1 MRDLLN
7 LIDQLLVEASGGMSK
22 RWLESQQSPI
32 YFLDSQGNKY
42 TIQNLVLLP
51 DQAPAAPVEQLGAEL
66 DTAIQQL
73 GFKQSNITFVNRMPA
88 KQAAGVLIVMQDQN
102 KKLYPYFK
110 FASKRDMDNLGIHWS
125 PADFEKETGLA
136 WQQTRM
142 SGSGANRQEQVISRI
157 ELKPKFSVPTNTPMS
172 ISDVPAKS
180 KQTLLANDIEPDL
193 ANKLQELLVNTLA
206 GNKTPVAGL
215 EPYQRD
221 IQVDYGE
228 VATPLGLVAGKFV
241 GGSFN
246 KVNSDLLQPLGVN
259 WNTASQVF
267 YPEAG
272 NEPLY
277 DSQIM
282 WANGEK
288 LRISNK
294 AEGKGGAASTT
305 SILEIIDRYGD
316 RFSAD
321 DMALLEPDGKYGKFI
336 TALRTIVRAKSFEG
350 PVRLAQEFEFIN
362 DADAESA
369 LQNLNAK
376 TNDINLLTPR
386 LREIVQDKTIF
397 DAKTQLPDYKVSYH
411 AVASLAR
418 MVVKHLNADI
428 ALTTEFF
435 KFMLSRA
442 NLVQVNQFA
451 AKDSGGVAYT
461 RFDVIWPPVFTGKI
475 KFSASDFQSNKK
487 PTSRLAFSVGNERG
501 TNTPDVDQSTQE
513 PAAAAVSVDALNDK
527 TNRPRL
533 TGPGARAAKTT
544 AAARTDVGTLGREL
558 LRR

>member
-7 LIDQLLVEASGGMSK
+7 LIDQLLVEASGGMSR

-51 DQAPAAPVEQLGAEL
+51 DQAPSAPVEQLGAEL

-172 ISDVPAKS
+172 ISDVPARS
-180 KQTLLANDIEPDL
+180 EQTLLANDIEPDL

-241 GGSFN
+241 GGSFS
-246 KVNSDLLQPLGVN
+246 KVNSDLLQPLGVS

-501 TNTPDVDQSTQE
+501 TNTPDADQSTQE

-527 TNRPRL
+527 TNQPRL

-558 LRR
+558 RRR

>member
-527 TNRPRL
+527 TNQPRL

-558 LRR
+558 RRR

>member
-51 DQAPAAPVEQLGAEL
+51 DQTPAAPVEQLGAEL
-66 DTAIQQL
+66 DTAIRQL

-172 ISDVPAKS
+172 ISDVPARS
-180 KQTLLANDIEPDL
+180 EQTLLANDIEPDL
-193 ANKLQELLVNTLA
+193 ANKLQELLANTLA

-241 GGSFN
+241 GGSFS
-246 KVNSDLLQPLGVN
+246 KVNSDLLRPLGVS

-321 DMALLEPDGKYGKFI
+321 DMALLEPGGKYGKFI

-428 ALTTEFF
+428 TLTTEFF

-461 RFDVIWPPVFTGKI
+461 RCDVIWQPVFTGKI

-501 TNTPDVDQSTQE
+501 TNTPDADQSTQE

-527 TNRPRL
+527 TNQPRL

-544 AAARTDVGTLGREL
+544 AAARTDAATLGREL
-558 LRR
+558 RRR

>member
-172 ISDVPAKS
+172 ISDVPARS
-180 KQTLLANDIEPDL
+180 EQTLLANDIEPDL
-193 ANKLQELLVNTLA
+193 ANKLQELLANTLA

-241 GGSFN
+241 GGSFS
-246 KVNSDLLQPLGVN
+246 KVNSDLLQPLGVS
-259 WNTASQVF
+259 WSTASQVF

-501 TNTPDVDQSTQE
+501 TNTPDADQSTQE

-527 TNRPRL
+527 TNQPRL

-544 AAARTDVGTLGREL
+544 AAARTDVGTLGRE
-558 LRR
+558 RRSR

>member
-172 ISDVPAKS
+172 ISDVPARS

-241 GGSFN
+241 GGSFS
-246 KVNSDLLQPLGVN
+246 KVNSDLLQPLGVS

-321 DMALLEPDGKYGKFI
+321 DMALLEPGGKYGKFI

-501 TNTPDVDQSTQE
+501 TNTPDADQSTQE

-527 TNRPRL
+527 TNQPRL

-544 AAARTDVGTLGREL
+544 AAARTDAATLGREL
-558 LRR
+558 RRR

>member
-73 GFKQSNITFVNRMPA
+73 GFKRSNITFVNRMPA

-110 FASKRDMDNLGIHWS
+110 FSSKRDMDNLGIHWS

-172 ISDVPAKS
+172 ISDVPARS
-180 KQTLLANDIEPDL
+180 EQTLLANDIEPDL

-206 GNKTPVAGL
+206 GNKAPVAGL

-246 KVNSDLLQPLGVN
+246 KVNSDLLRPLGVS

-451 AKDSGGVAYT
+451 SKDSGGVAYT

-501 TNTPDVDQSTQE
+501 TNTPDADQSTQE
-513 PAAAAVSVDALNDK
+513 PAAAAVSVDALDDK
-527 TNRPRL
+527 TNQPRL

-558 LRR
+558 RRR